1 MSVSNI
7 ASAALVASSLRSGN
21 AQGESSQPD
30 TIKQSV
36 AAKPIQWLVVVG
48 VVGYFGYKILKGV
61 IKTED
66 EKKAADIKKK
76 IEEAETSTQGSP
88 WAFETF
94 LDWSKV
100 PKGTKILQ
108 YDDAKAK
115 AKIIFDALNT
125 YFVDSED
132 IVVGVFASLPSQ
144 LQVSQVANAFYYN
157 NNFRDLLTYLK
168 NGNKTFDFWTGG
180 LSQEKYERII
190 ANVAKKPK
198 Y

>member
-1 MSVSNI
+1 MSNI
-7 ASAALVASSLRSGN
+7 ASAAILASALRPKAAPQTSGP
-21 AQGESSQPD
+21 S
-30 TIKQSV
+30 TISQSV
-36 AAKPIQWLVVVG
+36 AERPLQWLIVAG
-48 VVGYFGYKILKGV
+48 FVGYFGYKILKDLVRTG
-61 IKTED
+61 D
-66 EKKAADIKKK
+66 EKKAAD
-76 IEEAETSTQGSP
+76 AETSSQNNP

-108 YDDAKAK
+108 YEEAKAK

-125 YFVDSED
+125 YFKDSED
-132 IVVGVFASLPSQ
+132 IVVGVFAALPSQ

-168 NGNKTFDFWTGG
+168 NGNKTFDLWTGG
-180 LSQEKYERII
+180 ISQEKYDRII

>member
-21 AQGESSQPD
+21 AQSESSQPD

-36 AAKPIQWLVVVG
+36 AAKPIQWLVVAG
-48 VVGYFGYKILKGV
+48 VVGYFGYKILKDL
-61 IKTED
+61 IKTGD
-66 EKKAADIKKK
+66 EKKAAD
-76 IEEAETSTQGSP
+76 AETSSQNNP

-108 YDDAKAK
+108 YEEAKAK

-125 YFVDSED
+125 YFKDSED
-132 IVVGVFASLPSQ
+132 IVVGVFAALPSQ

-168 NGNKTFDFWTGG
+168 NGNKTFDLWTGG

>member
-7 ASAALVASSLRSGN
+7 ASAALIASSMRSGN
-21 AQGESSQPD
+21 AQSESSQPN

-36 AAKPIQWLVVVG
+36 AGKPIQWLIVAG
-48 VVGYFGYKILKGV
+48 VVGYFGYKILKNLV
-61 IKTED
+61 KTED
-66 EKKAADIKKK
+66 EKKAADAEKKA
-76 IEEAETSTQGSP
+76 EVAETSSQNNP

-108 YDDAKAK
+108 YEEAKAK
-115 AKIIFDALNT
+115 AKIIFDSLNT
-125 YFVDSED
+125 YFIDSED
-132 IVVGVFASLPSQ
+132 IVVGVFAALPSQ

-180 LSQEKYERII
+180 LSQGKYDRII

>member
-21 AQGESSQPD
+21 AQSESSQPD

-36 AAKPIQWLVVVG
+36 AAKPIQWLVVAG
-48 VVGYFGYKILKGV
+48 VVGYFGYKILKDL
-61 IKTED
+61 IKTGD
-66 EKKAADIKKK
+66 EKKAAD
-76 IEEAETSTQGSP
+76 AETSSQNNP

-108 YDDAKAK
+108 YEEAKAK

-125 YFVDSED
+125 YFKDSED
-132 IVVGVFASLPSQ
+132 IVVGVFATLPSQ

-168 NGNKTFDFWTGG
+168 NGNKTFDLWTGG

>member
-7 ASAALVASSLRSGN
+7 ASAALLASSLKGGSNEG
-21 AQGESSQPD
+21 ASSQPD

-36 AAKPIQWLVVVG
+36 AAKPIQWLIVAG
-48 VVGYFGYKILKGV
+48 VVGYFGYKILKDV
-61 IKTED
+61 IKTGD
-66 EKKAADIKKK
+66 EKKAAD
-76 IEEAETSTQGSP
+76 AETSSQNNP

-108 YDDAKAK
+108 YEEAKAK

-125 YFVDSED
+125 YFKDSED
-132 IVVGVFASLPSQ
+132 IVVGVFAALPSQ

-168 NGNKTFDFWTGG
+168 NGNKTLDFWTGG
-180 LSQEKYERII
+180 LSQDKYDRII

>member
-21 AQGESSQPD
+21 AQSESSQPD

-36 AAKPIQWLVVVG
+36 AAKPIQWLVVAG
-48 VVGYFGYKILKGV
+48 VVGYFGYKILKDL
-61 IKTED
+61 IKTGD
-66 EKKAADIKKK
+66 EKKAAD
-76 IEEAETSTQGSP
+76 AETSSQNNP

-108 YDDAKAK
+108 YEEAKAK

-125 YFVDSED
+125 YFKDSED
-132 IVVGVFASLPSQ
+132 IVVGVFTALPSQ

-168 NGNKTFDFWTGG
+168 NGNKTFDLWTGG

>member
-7 ASAALVASSLRSGN
+7 ASAALVASSLRGGN
-21 AQGESSQPD
+21 AQSESSQPD

-36 AAKPIQWLVVVG
+36 AGKPIQWLIVAG
-48 VVGYFGYKILKGV
+48 VVGYFGYKILKDLV
-61 IKTED
+61 KTGD
-66 EKKAADIKKK
+66 EKKAAD
-76 IEEAETSTQGSP
+76 AETSSQNNP

-108 YDDAKAK
+108 YEEAKAK
-115 AKIIFDALNT
+115 AKIIFDALDT
-125 YFVDSED
+125 YFKDSED
-132 IVVGVFASLPSQ
+132 IVVGVFAALPSQ

-168 NGNKTFDFWTGG
+168 NGNKTFDLWTGG
-180 LSQEKYERII
+180 ISQEKYDRII

>member
-7 ASAALVASSLRSGN
+7 ASAALVASSLRSRN
-21 AQGESSQPD
+21 AQSESSQPD

-36 AAKPIQWLVVVG
+36 AGKPIQWLIVAG
-48 VVGYFGYKILKGV
+48 VVGYFGYKILKDLV
-61 IKTED
+61 KTGD
-66 EKKAADIKKK
+66 EKKAAD
-76 IEEAETSTQGSP
+76 AETSSQNNP

-108 YDDAKAK
+108 YEEAKAK

-125 YFVDSED
+125 YFKDSED
-132 IVVGVFASLPSQ
+132 IVVGVFAALPSQ

-180 LSQEKYERII
+180 ISQEKYDRII

>member
-21 AQGESSQPD
+21 AQSESSQPD

-36 AAKPIQWLVVVG
+36 AAKPIQWLVVAG
-48 VVGYFGYKILKGV
+48 VVGYFGYKILKDL
-61 IKTED
+61 IKTGD
-66 EKKAADIKKK
+66 EKKAAD
-76 IEEAETSTQGSP
+76 AETSSQNNP

-108 YDDAKAK
+108 YEEAKAK

-125 YFVDSED
+125 YFKDSED
-132 IVVGVFASLPSQ
+132 IVVGVFAALPSQ

-168 NGNKTFDFWTGG
+168 NGNKTFDLWTGG
-180 LSQEKYERII
+180 LSQDKYDRII